1 MQIKFKIDD
10 FFISLFPEL
19 EGKTNEELVDFLIDY
34 FTQSDISPTVT
45 IKEDVITIEIDSPEE
60 NTQTKEYKQVLA
72 LCDKQ
77 RFDEAKPIL
86 VNLIEQDSSN
96 SEYHRVLAQIY
107 SEQDQQDKAIDTL
120 IDALRWNPNNGW
132 ALLLMG
138 NILAK
143 FKKDIQSAL
152 IYFNQALKANSED
165 YISLTNIAYL
175 LLQEG
180 KYDEAEKYINAALKI
195 NPTYPNANLTLA
207 LLYEKQG
214 DLSKAFE
221 QTIKSL
227 QTHTKADQIHQGM
240 VVQANSLAKKITE
253 KESVSKIVS
262 NFRHKLEFEGGKEV
276 DLIEDNN
283 IPTPAKI
290 EIAEF
295 FNHEKHAL
303 RFKSGLEAVEHLMM
317 HELYH
322 LKLIIDARKEQINQ
336 LFTSTEEC
344 KQEFLSDYAKHIQ
357 KMKKNGY
364 PQESVEG
371 VMKVMFD
378 GLNLQIYNTPID
390 LFIEQYIHDEFP
402 ELRAWQ
408 FKSLTRLIEMGIN
421 AVTDPQVLQI
431 APAEVISKSK
441 ILNLVNSL
449 QFKELYGLDLVN
461 KHKPSKAELNQAK
474 QFYNEFVEYR
484 DNKEPAEEYEII
496 QHWAEDLKI
505 DKYFELVGEIQ
516 YRKRSNMDTFIE
528 SLENDPLGIHERDP
542 IKERAERKFQDW
554 QDKEKGLNMAIVYY
568 MISAIQYLNK
578 LSDGD
583 IKKIAYDIA
592 MQGTLG
598 FSPEKEGYKIS
609 LITDKEFTGTQILAW
624 YYTSWAIAMPDKVD
638 SLGLNFKKEY
648 ELAKEMSR
656 EE

>member
-10 FFISLFPEL
+10 FFISIFPEL
-19 EGKTNEELVDFLIDY
+19 EGKTNEELVEFLIGY
-34 FTQSDISPTVT
+34 FTQSNISPTVT
-45 IKEDVITIEIDSPEE
+45 VKGDVITIEIDPPEE
-60 NTQTKEYKQVLA
+60 NAQTKEYKQVLA

-86 VNLIEQDSSN
+86 INLIEQDSSN

-107 SEQDQQDKAIDTL
+107 SEQNQQEEAIDTL

-175 LLQEG
+175 MLQEG
-180 KYDEAEKYINAALKI
+180 RNDEAEKYINAALKI
-195 NPTYPNANLTLA
+195 NPSYPNANLTLA
-207 LLYEKQG
+207 LIIEKQG
-214 DLSKAFE
+214 DLNKAFE

-227 QTHTKADQIHQGM
+227 KIHTKADQVHQGM

-262 NFRHKLEFEGGKEV
+262 NFRHKLEFEGGKKV
-276 DLIEDNN
+276 DLIEDND
-283 IPTPAKI
+283 IATPAKI

-295 FNHEKHAL
+295 FNREKHAL
-303 RFKSGLEAVEHLMM
+303 RFKSGLQAVEHLMM

-336 LFTSTEEC
+336 LFTSTSEC
-344 KQEFLSDYAKHIQ
+344 QEEFLSDYAKHIQ
-357 KMKKNGY
+357 KMNKKGY
-364 PQESVEG
+364 PQKSVEG

-408 FKSLTRLIEMGIN
+408 FMSLTRLIEMGIKS
-421 AVTDPQVLQI
+421 VTDPQVLEI
-431 APAEVISKSK
+431 APAEVVSKSK

-449 QFKELYGLDLVN
+449 QFKELYGIDLVS
-461 KHKPSKAELNQAK
+461 KHKPNKIELNQAK
-474 QFYNEFVEYR
+474 QFYNEFIEYR

-516 YRKRSNMDTFIE
+516 HRKRSNMDTFIE
-528 SLENDPLGIHERDP
+528 SLENDPFGIHERDP

-554 QDKEKGLNMAIVYY
+554 QGKEKGLNMAIVYY

-578 LSDGD
+578 LSDDD
-583 IKKIAYDIA
+583 IKKVAFDIA

-609 LITDKEFTGTQILAW
+609 LIPNKEFTGTQILAW
-624 YYTSWAIAMPDKVD
+624 YYTSWAIAMPDKVN
-638 SLGLNFKKEY
+638 SLGLNFEKEY
-648 ELAKEMSR
+648 ELAKEMSKK
-656 EE
+656 